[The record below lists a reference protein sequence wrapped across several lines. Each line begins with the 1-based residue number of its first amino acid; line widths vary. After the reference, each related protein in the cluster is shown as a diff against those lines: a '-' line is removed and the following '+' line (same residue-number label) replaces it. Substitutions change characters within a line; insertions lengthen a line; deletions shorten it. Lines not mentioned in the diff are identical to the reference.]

1 MCVRS
6 YRFVIDHPERT
17 HLYCNTRPSQILW
30 CQLSHRQKV
39 LFAVNMGADL
49 HVDSAEVERR
59 YNSTPGKL
67 IADFFG
73 KQKYSLHYRALKLY
87 LELGMTV
94 VRVHSGLQFTQR
106 PIFREY
112 CGMYCL
118 GDCILKR

>member
-1 MCVRS
+1 M
-6 YRFVIDHPERT
+6 
-17 HLYCNTRPSQILW
+17 
-30 CQLSHRQKV
+30 
-39 LFAVNMGADL
+39 LFTLNMGGEL
-49 HVDSAEVERR
+49 NVDNPKVERR

-94 VRVHSGLQFTQR
+94 THVHCALQFTQR

-112 CGMYCL
+112 CGMYF
-118 GDCILKR
+118 